1 MDVKRLGDQLH
12 CPSEACDGCL
22 VGGDC
27 AEDLHGR
34 ADERSKELGRNGVAH
49 VTQTEATNVLHKRHK
64 MARLYTRHD
73 EKMGYECI

>member
-1 MDVKRLGDQLH
+1 
-12 CPSEACDGCL
+12 
-22 VGGDC
+22 
-27 AEDLHGR
+27 
-34 ADERSKELGRNGVAH
+34 